1 MKKFL
6 AVLLVVCATAAV
18 IVSCTPSEPADST
31 GGKVSDTE
39 PETTTAAETKEITV
53 PDVTLTYLP
62 ADISADKDTADANG
76 LTVADNTKISRMFK
90 ETVEIDETTWLVKLP
105 DEFTKTES
113 YVFRVALGQYI
124 EEVTVIKVKEDTDV
138 AAVKALAEYRLNMR
152 KNNDDFK
159 LYDDENGTN
168 AKMMDTGR
176 VEVIGNFVVYA
187 VTQNTDVSIL
197 RAQKYVQDNPN
208 CTSFE
213 LYKAIVKELF

>member
-6 AVLLVVCATAAV
+6 AVLLVVCTTAAV

>member
-1 MKKFL
+1 MK
-6 AVLLVVCATAAV
+6 VVELV
-18 IVSCTPSEPADST
+18 
-31 GGKVSDTE
+31 
-39 PETTTAAETKEITV
+39 
-53 PDVTLTYLP
+53 
-62 ADISADKDTADANG
+62 
-76 LTVADNTKISRMFK
+76 KISIESLKMMSKHDIKLNDWKHVEMF
-90 ETVEIDETTWLVKLP
+90 DE
-105 DEFTKTES
+105 
-113 YVFRVALGQYI
+113 Y
-124 EEVTVIKVKEDTDV
+124 
-138 AAVKALAEYRLNMR
+138 LNMR

-208 CTSFE
+208 CTSYE

>member
-6 AVLLVVCATAAV
+6 AVLFVVCATAAV